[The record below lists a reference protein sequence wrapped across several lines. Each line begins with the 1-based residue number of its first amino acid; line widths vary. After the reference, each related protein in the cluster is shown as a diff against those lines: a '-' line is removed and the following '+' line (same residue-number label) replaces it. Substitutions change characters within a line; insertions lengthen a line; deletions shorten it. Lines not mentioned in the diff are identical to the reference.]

1 MYPAIAGYTHLPNPY
16 LLPHPPVRRDSHEA
30 DFRRLMVGTGS
41 HRMLDG
47 TRLARATTN
56 RGGTLVVDR
65 GLPAADFELPAC
77 FQRRTRTSAGTGLT
91 AAIG

>member
-1 MYPAIAGYTHLPNPY
+1 
-16 LLPHPPVRRDSHEA
+16 
-30 DFRRLMVGTGS
+30 
-41 HRMLDG
+41 MLDG